1 MSTPSTTFDIVLAAD
16 DAQLV
21 MAALAELPF
30 KRVYEL
36 IGTLNRQANEAGAGE
51 GIACALSA
59 PAFALIVEAL
69 GHLPYHRV
77 HALIDAMKAQL
88 NSARIALDEAGDNA
102 TRARGIR
109 GVVSR

>member
-1 MSTPSTTFDIVLAAD
+1 MSAPPTTFDLVLAAD

-36 IGTLNRQANEAGAGE
+36 IGTLNHQANAAQAGE
-51 GIACALSA
+51 PIACALSA
-59 PAFALIVEAL
+59 PAFALIIEAL

-77 HALIDAMKAQL
+77 HGLIDAMKGQL
-88 NSARIALDEAGDNA
+88 HSARMALDELGGTAV
-102 TRARGIR
+102 RASGIR